1 MPPSFLTRR
10 SSDLRERGRTARQR
24 GALPEELDL
33 DPATAEVAVAQERQ
47 RVVLLEGAARSG
59 AGRGPEGHDVEAER
73 SAQAGEPLEE
83 LGRFELLHHHGDRHA
98 LDLGEPEPAPPPPA
112 EVGHRHYRPVADCQG
127 RVDVLVAT
135 VGEVRVAASDAGSWD
150 PDPPAGE
157 ACL

>member
-83 LGRFELLHHHGDRHA
+83 LGRFELRSEEHTSELQSLMRISYA
-98 LDLGEPEPAPPPPA
+98 
-112 EVGHRHYRPVADCQG
+112 VF
-127 RVDVLVAT
+127 
-135 VGEVRVAASDAGSWD
+135 
-150 PDPPAGE
+150 
-157 ACL
+157 CLKK